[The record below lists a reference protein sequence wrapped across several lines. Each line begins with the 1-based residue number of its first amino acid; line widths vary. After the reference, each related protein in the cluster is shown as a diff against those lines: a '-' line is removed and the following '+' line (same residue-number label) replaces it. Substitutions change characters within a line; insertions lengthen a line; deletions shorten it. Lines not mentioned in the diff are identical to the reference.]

1 MDHDLEDFYQNV
13 LLFEIQY
20 ERDESWTE
28 ELQETVMIV
37 FNHAEPGLTLLPLLY
52 EEKIIHIRNIS
63 FN

>member
-1 MDHDLEDFYQNV
+1 MEYDLKDFYQNI

-37 FNHAEPGLTLLPLLY
+37 FNHVEP
-52 EEKIIHIRNIS
+52 
-63 FN
+63 